1 LAGVIESFFMSRNVA
16 PGTWAAPAIQEAP
29 RTAVQLESERRHGV
43 RKKSLRNTL
52 VVLLIFYFSAWLYTG
67 AHFMAD
73 TNVYTQAVLRY
84 QHGEATVDYRL
95 STSNPFWDFGHLLWR
110 PLGWLGFV
118 VSKPI
123 VGIFGQRG
131 EPAEVLTTLISIN
144 FLAALSGVVLF
155 FLLAARML
163 AGTWPALLATI
174 AFCTADAFLDYA
186 HSGNAYVVGLACLV
200 GGMYLSSFKQS
211 ENLFPGQSIL
221 AGVMYALAVLFW
233 LPYVFVLPAAI
244 ALPLMMER
252 FDQGRLRF
260 ARKTLLACAVVGLIA
275 YFSAMA
281 AVGIRNI
288 ADFRAWALASGHGQ
302 IQPGGWRALA
312 RLGFSLPRSFI
323 NMDNDGM
330 WLKRYMLHDP
340 YAPVRLFDL
349 FRLSWWKLALFYA
362 SLCAIC
368 LELLRAR
375 KGRLVLSGLFL
386 ALVPIVVFAI
396 FIFEAGSI
404 ERYLPLF
411 PFLFLALGYV
421 LDSDKASGLIKG
433 LLIAFLICTLT
444 VNIAAMSR
452 TTLAGQRASAM
463 ARIHDLIP
471 LLKPNSLLIAINE
484 QDNLAQF
491 RQNFPLDPV
500 NLDAQWQTYD
510 LLEINT
516 ARLATWQQD
525 FAKRAVGTWRRGGS
539 VWLPARLLQA
549 RPSPNWGWVEGDD
562 KRVSW
567 NGVHSFFARFNT
579 GPAIGEDGFVEFE
592 DNLTNREILAAV
604 SQLTGADGL
613 VQNR

>member
-1 LAGVIESFFMSRNVA
+1 MSRNA
-16 PGTWAAPAIQEAP
+16 ALSSWAAPSIQETP
-29 RTAVQLESERRHGV
+29 LTAAQVESERRQGV
-43 RKKSLRNTL
+43 RKKSVRNAL
-52 VVLLIFYFSAWLYTG
+52 VVLLVFYFSAWLNTN

-73 TNVYTQAVLRY
+73 TNVYAQAILRH
-84 QHGEATVDYRL
+84 QRGEATVDYRL

-110 PLGWLGFV
+110 PLGWVGFV

-123 VGIFGQRG
+123 DGVFGLHG
-131 EPAEVLTTLISIN
+131 ERVEVLTMLIGIN
-144 FLAALSGVVLF
+144 FLAALSCVVLF
-155 FLLAARML
+155 FLLATRVL

-200 GGMYLSSFKQS
+200 GGMYLWSFKQS
-211 ENLFPGQSIL
+211 ENLFPGQAIL

-244 ALPLMMER
+244 ALPLMMEG
-252 FDQGRLRF
+252 FDQRRLRF
-260 ARKTLLACAVVGLIA
+260 AGQMLFACALVGLIA
-275 YFSAMA
+275 YFSATA
-281 AVGIRNI
+281 ALGIRTV
-288 ADFRAWALASGHGQ
+288 ADFRDWALASGHGQ
-302 IQPGGWRALA
+302 FQPGGLRAIA

-323 NMDNDGM
+323 NMDRDGM
-330 WLKRYMLHDP
+330 WFKRYMLHDP
-340 YAPVRLFDL
+340 YAPVRLSDL
-349 FRLSWWKLALFYA
+349 FRLSWWKLAVFYT

-368 LELLRAR
+368 LELLRFR
-375 KGRLVLSGLFL
+375 RGRLVLSGLVL

-411 PFLFLALGYV
+411 PFLFLGFGYV
-421 LDSDKASGLIKG
+421 LASDKASGLIKG
-433 LLIAFLICTLT
+433 FLIAFLICTLT

-452 TTLAGQRASAM
+452 RTLTGQRASAI

-471 LLKPNSLLIAINE
+471 RLKPNSMLIAINE
-484 QDNLAQF
+484 QDNLAEF

-516 ARLATWQQD
+516 ARLATWQED
-525 FAKRAVGTWRRGGS
+525 FAKRALGTWRRGGT

-549 RPSPNWGWVEGDD
+549 RPNPDWGWVEGDD

-567 NGVHSFFARFNT
+567 NGVASFFARFNT
-579 GPAIGEDGFVEFE
+579 GPAIGEDGFVELP
-592 DNLTNREILAAV
+592 DNLTNRGILTAV
-604 SQLTGADGL
+604 SQLTVADGL
-613 VQNR
+613 VQTR